1 MYIHINCNA
10 IINFRRILYALYINM
25 KYIYYEYI
33 YIYMRMCVSIRYD
46 SSKMETIII
55 IFHKAL
61 IISDKRTVV

>member
-1 MYIHINCNA
+1 MN
-10 IINFRRILYALYINM
+10 
-25 KYIYYEYI
+25 I

-61 IISDKRTVV
+61 IIRDKKTSSLKFLKTTGFCF